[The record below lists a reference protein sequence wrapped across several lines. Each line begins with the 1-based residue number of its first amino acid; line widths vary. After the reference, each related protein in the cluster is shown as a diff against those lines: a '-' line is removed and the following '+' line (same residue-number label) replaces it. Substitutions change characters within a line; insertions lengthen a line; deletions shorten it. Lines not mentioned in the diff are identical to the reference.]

1 MQFTLYSFFSWNLV
15 WRLLRKSV
23 EQLQIWLNRD
33 KTIRRITWRPS
44 MFRIVGSEICT
55 TELQKT
61 HCSASVALI
70 TLLPATYA
78 HQPCKR
84 IALLRFH
91 GNFIYTNSPRY
102 YIVPSLCSLL
112 QMRFDASKRHLQCT
126 LRTKHGSVETHLCVK
141 GKVVL
146 NSIQQSVEVLYILT
160 YARRV

>member
-1 MQFTLYSFFSWNLV
+1 METFTKICGTAPDLV
-15 WRLLRKSV
+15 KKR
-23 EQLQIWLNRD
+23 QNYHTNYM
-33 KTIRRITWRPS
+33 KTKYVC

-55 TELQKT
+55 TELQRT

-70 TLLPATYA
+70 TLLSATYA
-78 HQPCKR
+78 RQPCKR

-112 QMRFDASKRHLQCT
+112 QMRFDASKRHLQCA

-146 NSIQQSVEVLYILT
+146 NSIQ
-160 YARRV
+160 